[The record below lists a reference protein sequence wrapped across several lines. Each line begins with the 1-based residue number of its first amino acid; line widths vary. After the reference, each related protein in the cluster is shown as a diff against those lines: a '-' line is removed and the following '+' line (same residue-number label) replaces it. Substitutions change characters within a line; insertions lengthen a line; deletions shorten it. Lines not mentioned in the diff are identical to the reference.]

1 MKSDTTGLGQHL
13 RARPKLRLVFV
24 VAMVVVAV
32 GLLWL
37 VRRVEMGHGS
47 AAHSEP
53 TVAVAK
59 VDREDLYREVTIP
72 AEFRPV

>member
-1 MKSDTTGLGQHL
+1 M
-13 RARPKLRLVFV
+13 
-24 VAMVVVAV
+24 AMVVVAV

-37 VRRVEMGHGS
+37 VRHAEAEAMDP

-59 VDREDLYREVTIP
+59 VDREDLYRRGDHPGGVP
-72 AEFRPV
+72 AV